1 MGLVLLKNCSGGKGK
16 PGEFNANTLHYVGGS
31 DTGMQLVEKDL
42 KGISGLR
49 ANAFKNQNISSIE
62 IPSNIRSIGANAF
75 NTSLNNLKIT
85 PRIPTSSSSTMI
97 NMEAGAFANT
107 AVRNEINITNMLG
120 WLQCSFGDLDANPLA
135 QGDPR
140 RVIEGTNIY
149 DSKLVIPEGVERI
162 RPRAFCHTATFA
174 KDIVGQSQWE
184 GYMSAPEFPQS
195 LTTIATEAFKN
206 SIGGGRLV
214 FPDSVSS
221 VSTDAFNGCGAYYVY
236 FGASFPV
243 ITFRRVFGNNPDR
256 EQLEVSADNTS
267 YYSIDNCIFEKYSH
281 TLVWGAINSVI
292 PTDNNITTIG
302 SYAFMDLSGERHNLK
317 TLTIPDNITTIE
329 AFAFKNNSVFNRF
342 IIGSGITTIG
352 SDAFN
357 ECVGLLDGYIE
368 MQTTITSFGA
378 RSFAN
383 IPDTPNFWINI
394 QYNGTKQ
401 EFKNTYKSPSWLA
414 NSAPMM
420 VYCTDGQLEY
430 YQSNRPR
437 DEQ

>member
-75 NTSLNNLKIT
+75 NASLNNLKIT

-107 AVRNEINITNMLG
+107 AVTNEINITNMLG

-135 QGDPR
+135 HGDPR
-140 RVIEGTNIY
+140 RVIEGTDIY
-149 DSKLVIPEGVERI
+149 NSKLVIPEGVERI
-162 RPRAFCHTATFA
+162 RPRAFCHTATYL
-174 KDIVGQSQWE
+174 KDSVGGMQWN

-214 FPDSVSS
+214 FPDSVYS

-236 FGASFPV
+236 FGAGFST
-243 ITFRRVFGNNPDR
+243 ITFRRVFGNNPNR
-256 EQLEVSADNTS
+256 RQLVVSPDNPNL
-267 YYSIDNCIFEKYSH
+267 YSIDNCVFDSTH
-281 TLVWGAINSVI
+281 TLVWGAGDSII
-292 PTDNNITTIG
+292 PNNANITTID
-302 SYAFMDLSGERHNLK
+302 SYAFMDIIDG
-317 TLTIPDNITTIE
+317 TTTTMTIPDNITTIG
-329 AFAFKNNSVFNRF
+329 AFAFINNALITRFVLGAGLASV
-342 IIGSGITTIG
+342 GA
-352 SDAFN
+352 DAFN
-357 ECVGLLDGYIE
+357 GCLGLCDGYIVLP
-368 MQTTITSFGA
+368 TTVTRFEA

-383 IPDTPNFWINI
+383 IPDLPGAFINAT
-394 QYNGTKQ
+394 YNGTKQ
-401 EFKNTYKSPSWLA
+401 EFKNTYKSASWLT
-414 NSAPMM
+414 NSAPMH
-420 VYCTDGQLEY
+420 VTCTDGELEY
-430 YQSNRPR
+430 YQSNQPR